1 MSKGTKIT
9 SRENL
14 YKAKQ
19 KAGKKVVKAVCKGS
33 VLRNFATCENSQ
45 VAKFPNLRNLQV
57 ANFHNPAKFSLSSP
71 SLQNFFSKFPLV
83 RSCIFEFSSGSSC
96 SNWIE
101 GNEPFDL
108 QNY

>member
-19 KAGKKVVKAVCKGS
+19 KVGKKVVKAVCKGS

-45 VAKFPNLRNLQV
+45 VAKFPNLRNL
-57 ANFHNPAKFSLSSP
+57 
-71 SLQNFFSKFPLV
+71 
-83 RSCIFEFSSGSSC
+83 
-96 SNWIE
+96 
-101 GNEPFDL
+101 
-108 QNY
+108 